1 MPNIQPLEMRAG
13 ETRSFSLAARDAS
26 NAVKSL
32 SGLTVSWRVGRAPWD
47 PNSDTPVFTVAGSVV
62 SAAAGTFTVAVANA
76 DTIDLSGDFLHQ
88 AVTSDGLVV
97 VEGRLR
103 IRPALASA

>member
-1 MPNIQPLEMRAG
+1 MPNIQNLDMRAG
-13 ETRSFSLAARDAS
+13 ETRTFSLAARDAS

-47 PNSDTPVFTVAGSVV
+47 PNTDTPVFTVTGSVV
-62 SAAAGTFTVAVANA
+62 SASAGTFTVAVTNAN
-76 DTIDLSGDFLHQ
+76 TVDLTGDFLHQ

-103 IRPALASA
+103 IRPAIASA